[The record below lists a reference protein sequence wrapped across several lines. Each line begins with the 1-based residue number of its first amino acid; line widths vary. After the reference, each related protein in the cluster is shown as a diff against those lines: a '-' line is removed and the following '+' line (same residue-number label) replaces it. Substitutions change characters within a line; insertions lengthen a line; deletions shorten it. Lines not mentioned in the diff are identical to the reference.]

1 MTSDTDEAGA
11 SLSDQVRRIA
21 LALLILRLSLG
32 VFLLLWGL
40 EKIIIPA
47 RTVGIY
53 DKFYG
58 IPIDTA
64 IAPML
69 GAVQIALALALLI
82 GFKRRWS
89 YGLATVLHAY
99 SVISSW
105 QSLIDPWGLI
115 YGEVKHLFLA
125 GVPVLAG
132 FVVLYMLREMDL
144 WTVDRRAGR
153 DESPEPPGDS

>member
-1 MTSDTDEAGA
+1 MTSQHTDQSAATSGRA
-11 SLSDQVRRIA
+11 PQIV

-32 VFLLLWGL
+32 GFLLLWGL
-40 EKIIIPA
+40 EKIIIPD

-58 IPIDTA
+58 IPIDVA

-69 GAVQIALALALLI
+69 GALQIALSIALLI
-82 GFKRRWS
+82 GFQRRWS
-89 YGLATVLHAY
+89 YGLATLLHAY

-105 QSLIDPWGLI
+105 RALIDPWGLI

-132 FVVLYMLREMDL
+132 FIVLYMLREMDL
-144 WTVDRRAGR
+144 WTVDGR
-153 DESPEPPGDS
+153 SARQSEPES

>member
-1 MTSDTDEAGA
+1 MAETETRFEFTNNSH
-11 SLSDQVRRIA
+11 QKIA
-21 LALLILRLSLG
+21 LALLILRVSLG

-40 EKIIIPA
+40 EKIIIPD

-58 IPIDTA
+58 IPIDVA

-69 GAVQIALALALLI
+69 GALQIALSIALLI
-82 GFKRRWS
+82 GFQRRWS
-89 YGLATVLHAY
+89 YGIATLLHAY

-105 QSLIDPWGLI
+105 QALIDPWGLI

-132 FVVLYMLREMDL
+132 FVVLYMLREMDI
-144 WTVDRRAGR
+144 WTVDGRRNRKAEA
-153 DESPEPPGDS
+153 ES

>member
-1 MTSDTDEAGA
+1 MSEISGEASIG
-11 SLSDQVRRIA
+11 LSERERRVAI
-21 LALLILRLSLG
+21 ALLILRLSLG

-40 EKIIIPA
+40 EKIIIPD

-58 IPIDTA
+58 IPIDVA
-64 IAPML
+64 IAPIL
-69 GAVQIALALALLI
+69 GALQIALSIALLI
-82 GFKRRWS
+82 GFQRCWS
-89 YGLATVLHAY
+89 YGFATLLHAY

-105 QSLIDPWGLI
+105 RALIDPWGLI

-132 FVVLYMLREMDL
+132 FIVLYMLREMDL
-144 WTVDRRAGR
+144 WTVDGRRSRDAGS
-153 DESPEPPGDS
+153 ES

>member
-1 MTSDTDEAGA
+1 MTESSAAAPFG
-11 SLSDQVRRIA
+11 LSERERRVA

-64 IAPML
+64 IAPIL
-69 GAVQIALALALLI
+69 GALQIALALALLL

-132 FVVLYMLREMDL
+132 FILLYMLREMDL
-144 WTVDRRAGR
+144 WTIDGRR
-153 DESPEPPGDS
+153 EVSEPSETPNP

>member
-1 MTSDTDEAGA
+1 MYENSVTATIG
-11 SLSDQVRRIA
+11 LSERERQVA
-21 LALLILRLSLG
+21 LALLILRISLG

-69 GAVQIALALALLI
+69 GALQIALAAALLI

-89 YGLATVLHAY
+89 YGLATLLHTY
-99 SVISSW
+99 SVVSSW
-105 QSLIDPWGLI
+105 RSLIDPWGLI

-132 FVVLYMLREMDL
+132 FIVLYMLREMDL
-144 WTVDRRAGR
+144 WTVDGRRGR
-153 DESPEPPGDS
+153 DGQSEEPTNT

>member
-1 MTSDTDEAGA
+1 M
-11 SLSDQVRRIA
+11 A

-40 EKIIIPA
+40 EKIIIPD

-58 IPIDTA
+58 IPIDVT
-64 IAPML
+64 IAPIL
-69 GAVQIALALALLI
+69 GALQIALSIALLI
-82 GFKRRWS
+82 GFQRRWS
-89 YGLATVLHAY
+89 YGLATLLHAY

-105 QSLIDPWGLI
+105 RSLIDPWGLI
-115 YGEVKHLFLA
+115 YGEVRHLFLA

-144 WTVDRRAGR
+144 WTVDARRSR
-153 DESPEPPGDS
+153 DTEPEN

>member
-1 MTSDTDEAGA
+1 MSEVSGDTEIG
-11 SLSDQVRRIA
+11 LSERERRVA

-40 EKIIIPA
+40 EKIIIPE

-64 IAPML
+64 IAPIL
-69 GAVQIALALALLI
+69 GALQIALSIALLI
-82 GFKRRWS
+82 GFQRRWS
-89 YGLATVLHAY
+89 YGLATLLHAY

-105 QSLIDPWGLI
+105 RSLIDPWGLI

-144 WTVDRRAGR
+144 WTVDARRSRNA
-153 DESPEPPGDS
+153 EADS

>member
-1 MTSDTDEAGA
+1 MTGPSD
-11 SLSDQVRRIA
+11 SDSAMPTQNDRKIA
-21 LALLILRLSLG
+21 LALLILRISLG

-40 EKIIIPA
+40 EKIIIPE

-69 GAVQIALALALLI
+69 GALQAALSIALLI
-82 GFKRRWS
+82 GFQRRWS
-89 YGLATVLHAY
+89 YGLATLLHAY

-105 QSLIDPWGLI
+105 QALIDPWGLI

-125 GVPVLAG
+125 GVPVLGG

-144 WTVDRRAGR
+144 WTVDGRRGPQP
-153 DESPEPPGDS
+153 ESGG

>member
-1 MTSDTDEAGA
+1 MTGSTDNDSVSDSPQD
-11 SLSDQVRRIA
+11 RKIA
-21 LALLILRLSLG
+21 LALLILRISLG

-40 EKIIIPA
+40 EKIIIPE

-69 GAVQIALALALLI
+69 GALQIALSIALLI
-82 GFKRRWS
+82 GFQRRWS
-89 YGLATVLHAY
+89 YGLATLLHGY

-105 QSLIDPWGLI
+105 QALIDPWGLI

-132 FVVLYMLREMDL
+132 FVVLYILREMDL
-144 WTVDRRAGR
+144 WTVDGRRGR
-153 DESPEPPGDS
+153 QTDSGG

>member
-1 MTSDTDEAGA
+1 MTETHATAAVG
-11 SLSDQVRRIA
+11 LSERERQVA

-40 EKIIIPA
+40 EKIIIPD

-69 GAVQIALALALLI
+69 GALQIALSVALLI

-89 YGLATVLHAY
+89 YGLATLLHTY
-99 SVISSW
+99 SVVSSW
-105 QSLIDPWGLI
+105 RSLIDPWGLI

-132 FVVLYMLREMDL
+132 FIVLYMLREMDL
-144 WTVDRRAGR
+144 WTVDGRRGR
-153 DESPEPPGDS
+153 DGAAAAKSS